1 MSKTINPED
10 LPEGVLK
17 EYISNIQAIYNY
29 RSISYRKIQKELK
42 GLYGIDVDIDRIEEN
57 CGAEEQAADLAQQ
70 FKNLGII
77 C

>member
-1 MSKTINPED
+1 MSKTINPD
-10 LPEGVLK
+10 DVPEKVLK

-29 RSISYRKIQKELK
+29 KSISYKKIKIELK

-57 CGAEEQAADLAQQ
+57 CEADEQAADLAQQ
-70 FKNLGII
+70 FKNLGIR